1 MSQANLEA
9 LRAAITGD
17 FQNRFKTGEPPAA
30 PFPVRYEN
38 QPFQQP
44 RAATWG
50 AFSMVT
56 GSRDFSALGGK
67 EFRTLGI
74 AFLQV
79 FQVEEQGTK
88 AAFIAGDLVAS
99 FWDGV
104 TIAAGPG
111 GTVLFRA
118 TNVKRVGRTP
128 DGWYQ
133 FNVEV
138 PFQFDTQEVAQQE
151 ALDFGGGTVL
161 DFGGGITVT

>member
-50 AFSMVT
+50 HFSILT
-56 GSRDFSALGGK
+56 SNRDFSALGGR
-67 EFRTLGI
+67 EFRAIGI
-74 AFLQV
+74 AYLQV
-79 FQVEEQGTK
+79 FQVEEQGTRV
-88 AAFIAGDLVAS
+88 AFLAGDIVAQM
-99 FWDGV
+99 WDGR

-118 TNVKRVGRTP
+118 TTVKRVGRTA
-128 DGWYQ
+128 DGWFQ
-133 FNVEV
+133 HNVEV
-138 PFQFDTQEVAQQE
+138 PFQFDTQAASV
-151 ALDFGGGTVL
+151 VL
-161 DFGGGITVT
+161 PAPGLLLLGFLPA